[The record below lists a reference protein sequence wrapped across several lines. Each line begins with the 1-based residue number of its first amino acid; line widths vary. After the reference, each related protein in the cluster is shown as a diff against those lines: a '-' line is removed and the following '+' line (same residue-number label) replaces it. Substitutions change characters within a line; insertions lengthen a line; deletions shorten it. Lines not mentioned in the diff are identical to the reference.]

1 MARAV
6 LDRTIAAGE
15 LVALAMLGLLTACG
29 SDVKRTDAQTEPAS
43 IVCSGSLSQASAELQ
58 HAYPSLQRHIEDGPL
73 YQALQQRLGP
83 PRKCVRSVQDDGLR
97 LVYRFSNSGALA
109 ARIDPRI
116 EFLEQHLSL
125 KGLSEAEA
133 KSLLQAAETNTFGTT
148 GCGIAWDQP
157 VTEQRG
163 NFGGSREV
171 VYLGDACNCQGRV
184 VYDGGAVIGLVLR
197 SAC

>member
-97 LVYRFSNSGALA
+97 LVYRFSKSGALA

-116 EFLEQHLSL
+116 EFSEQYVSL
-125 KGLSEAEA
+125 TGLSEAEA
-133 KSLLQAAETNTFGTT
+133 KSLLQAAETKTFGTT

-157 VTEQRG
+157 IAEQRG
-163 NFGGSREV
+163 NFGGSREL